1 MSGYNPAGTPPQLP
15 QLNWFQRWRARRR
28 HRKAERKR
36 NWMVLMAAFTVP
48 DKDKEEMIHFLNAMS
63 DDDILCPIGRESYRQ

>member
-1 MSGYNPAGTPPQLP
+1 
-15 QLNWFQRWRARRR
+15 
-28 HRKAERKR
+28 
-36 NWMVLMAAFTVP
+36 MVLMAAFTVP